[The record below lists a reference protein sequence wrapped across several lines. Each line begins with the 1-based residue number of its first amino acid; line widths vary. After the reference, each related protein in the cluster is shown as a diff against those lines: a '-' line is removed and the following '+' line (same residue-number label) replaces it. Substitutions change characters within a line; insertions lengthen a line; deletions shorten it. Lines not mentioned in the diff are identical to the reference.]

1 MEKTLY
7 SSWAEMAADLSVIF
21 PDELLVLPSPV
32 AWAVH
37 LMCPRENA
45 FRTSHLVYYSKLYLP
60 QVHLRMYT
68 CYSKSGRRRRVE
80 NKNCILYKTVN

>member
-1 MEKTLY
+1 MT
-7 SSWAEMAADLSVIF
+7 AELSIIF
-21 PDELLVLPSPV
+21 PDELHVLPSPV

-45 FRTSHLVYYSKLYLP
+45 FRTSYLYYYSKLNLS

-80 NKNCILYKTVN
+80 NKSCILYKTVN